1 MLSWKTTRIVCTI
14 LLLLPLVHLAYL
26 RSRDALAILDP
37 SPDVWAKELSA
48 YARADR
54 AAKLPQDPLVI
65 VGGRRVKLWDGLDE
79 ILAEPVLVRGLGDAI
94 VEDITY
100 NYNALIGYYQP
111 AAVVLLPGNSEF
123 HIRDSKS
130 ASELLEA
137 VQALEEV
144 DNSLGVSRHFFVFT
158 PVKTPLYPRD
168 YLEIEEATRLLAD
181 WAQQRE
187 RVTVLDANALL
198 CDETGR
204 PRPRYYLSDGVNL
217 NELGYL
223 RLALLLQ
230 SALEAGA
237 APLAAAR

>member
-1 MLSWKTTRIVCTI
+1 
-14 LLLLPLVHLAYL
+14 LLQNTNLPGPGAC
-26 RSRDALAILDP
+26 SPGNP

-137 VQALEEV
+137 VQALEKV

-158 PVKTPLYPRD
+158 PLKTPLYPRD

-187 RVTVLDANALL
+187 RVTVLDTARAGNRAGCQRPPLRRNRPTATPLL
-198 CDETGR
+198 PER
-204 PRPRYYLSDGVNL
+204 RRQP
-217 NELGYL
+217 
-223 RLALLLQ
+223 
-230 SALEAGA
+230 
-237 APLAAAR
+237 